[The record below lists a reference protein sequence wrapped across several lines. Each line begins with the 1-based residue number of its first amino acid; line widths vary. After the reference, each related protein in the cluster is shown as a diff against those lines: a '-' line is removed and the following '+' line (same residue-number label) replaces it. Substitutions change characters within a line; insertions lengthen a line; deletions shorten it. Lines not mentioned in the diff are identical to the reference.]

1 MVIRRSVGVKR
12 TMQHVSECIMK
23 SVFIAKETGKLRTT
37 LYPSVS
43 RLFKRE
49 VDAQPFPRTTKFFF
63 EGSKGSCLG
72 GCLLTYDPVVQKIK
86 HADMERHL
94 ARCEFCGKRI
104 LYSASSSR
112 KPRRCE

>member
-1 MVIRRSVGVKR
+1 
-12 TMQHVSECIMK
+12 MQHVSECIMK

-49 VDAQPFPRTTKFFF
+49 VDAQPFPRMTKFFF

-72 GCLLTYDPVVQKIK
+72 GCLLTYEPVKKGKAI
-86 HADMERHL
+86 
-94 ARCEFCGKRI
+94 ARVKMDI
-104 LYSASSSR
+104 
-112 KPRRCE
+112 